1 MADSISWGQVPEGFD
16 KIRSGGRM
24 ALVRGDMATHLD
36 LQRLRDTEVEDNGVF
51 GRGALAVLRLDGGD
65 ALVRP
70 YRHGG
75 ALRAFT
81 GDYFLTW
88 PPRPFRE
95 LALTEA
101 ARRRGVPTVEVL
113 AAIVEPVGGPVY
125 RGWLVTRRLQGARDL
140 WAAAQA
146 DAPDAKRADWQA
158 AARAV
163 RAMHRFGIDH
173 RDLNLKNIL
182 VRSEN
187 ESARGYIID
196 FDKSRLCAGEVSPP
210 RAKNNL
216 DRLERSINKLDPG
229 RRHVTAADWDLF
241 LRVYREAR

>member
-70 YRHGG
+70 YHHGG

-125 RGWLVTRRLQGARDL
+125 RGWLVTRRLQDARDL

-158 AARAV
+158 AARAGSGGWGRGGGGGV
-163 RAMHRFGIDH
+163 AGVDSLRYQSSGSELEKYTGALRERKREGLYHR
-173 RDLNLKNIL
+173 
-182 VRSEN
+182 
-187 ESARGYIID
+187 
-196 FDKSRLCAGEVSPP
+196 
-210 RAKNNL
+210 
-216 DRLERSINKLDPG
+216 
-229 RRHVTAADWDLF
+229 
-241 LRVYREAR
+241 LR